1 MENHYKIIKEKSN
14 KIKLNNK
21 KSITT
26 KNAYYNTKI
35 SNKTNNKK
43 NNKITNYNN
52 SYIKNKNFLIF
63 KNLQKYNTTITKYNV
78 YITNAIIF
86 DQRNHIVTVFK
97 NYLLWDETSEF
108 LKRYYKKK
116 DNVERLPKIAEYYEQ
131 YTLYTPNYFGHEGL
145 IILIMLK
152 FIKRKNK
159 YLKYLEE
166 KEEEEEKNKN
176 KNKKGI
182 KKDFVPLLENEI
194 KSLANTKSKSQ
205 YSSSVD
211 ITKNTL
217 ELTNYENDSIYINL
231 KKKDSKNI
239 MISEKNKIKIN
250 KDINN
255 EKSIKNSISFTEIFD
270 DLSSN
275 FSVLI
280 NNNNYKDYKHK
291 DKKIPVKSYTNRAY
305 LIKKEKENNSKS
317 SLKKLNLK
325 KNNKKSI
332 SKKHTPNKQI
342 NESKNESN
350 NLKYKEIYKISNFKK
365 KINVMKKIT
374 SIKDNKFALD
384 KEKEKEKNNEA
395 NKEEK
400 ITNIYNSDIKRA
412 QRLSNNI
419 ISKKDKDK
427 ERDSNFSK
435 IISNK
440 KNLNIINNNNNNINV
455 NKIIKN
461 DVKINVMNTITD
473 IKSHYYSLGKLKKNK
488 KQKSAIKN
496 VNIKSLNLV
505 NLNQNVIPNLK
516 KLVHNKKEKRIIF
529 PRNVNCIFNN
539 NSNNN
544 SNKLNS
550 MKIEKIEHSKLL
562 TDKDKENLTLVNNTS
577 ESSKLIKFNDNIFFN
592 YNQIS
597 SNNIINQHISHK
609 VDLFAQKMGK
619 LIKKKNIS
627 LIGDNLSSK
636 DINSKN
642 IILERNDKNEN
653 NISNNANNMNH
664 MHYKKN
670 SVLRQFNSKKDFN
683 FNADKNNLF
692 YNYNNI
698 SNNSINSSS
707 SSSLNNLNRKRYKIS
722 SNQISY
728 NNSITKN
735 RKSLQKINLNLNLQI
750 NFNINI
756 DKKKNKQ
763 LILGHRLSNRIF
775 NEVNNKN
782 NNNKYK
788 NNKGNISNSNNNN
801 NNNISVPLTQRCY
814 YNINNK
820 CHKFLGNYRSSSS
833 SNSKNKQKGKNNL

>member
-1 MENHYKIIKEKSN
+1 MENHYKIMKEKTN
-14 KIKLNNK
+14 KMKLNNK

-26 KNAYYNTKI
+26 KNTFYNNKT
-35 SNKTNNKK
+35 SNKANNKK
-43 NNKITNYNN
+43 NIKITNYNS
-52 SYIKNKNFLIF
+52 SYVKNKNFLIF

-116 DNVERLPKIAEYYEQ
+116 DNVERLPRIAEYYEQ

-152 FIKRKNK
+152 YIKRKNK
-159 YLKYLEE
+159 YLKFLEE
-166 KEEEEEKNKN
+166 KEEEEERNKN

-182 KKDFVPLLENEI
+182 KKDFIPLLENEI

-211 ITKNTL
+211 LTKNTL
-217 ELTNYENDSIYINL
+217 ELTNYENDLIYINL
-231 KKKDSKNI
+231 KKREPKNT

-250 KDINN
+250 KDISN
-255 EKSIKNSISFTEIFD
+255 EKPIKNSISFTEIFD

-275 FSVLI
+275 FSILI
-280 NNNNYKDYKHK
+280 NNNNYKDYKYKH
-291 DKKIPVKSYTNRAY
+291 KKIPVKSYTNRAY
-305 LIKKEKENNSKS
+305 LIKKEKEINSKS
-317 SLKKLNLK
+317 SFKKLNLK
-325 KNNKKSI
+325 KNNKKKL
-332 SKKHTPNKQI
+332 SKKQTPIKQI

-350 NLKYKEIYKISNFKK
+350 NLKYKEIYKISNCKK

-374 SIKDNKFALD
+374 SIKDNKLVIE
-384 KEKEKEKNNEA
+384 KEKEKEKNNES

-400 ITNIYNSDIKRA
+400 ITNIYNNDIKRA

-427 ERDSNFSK
+427 EKDSNFPK
-435 IISNK
+435 IIIHK
-440 KNLNIINNNNNNINV
+440 KSLNIINNNNNNSNA

-488 KQKSAIKN
+488 KQRSAIKN

-529 PRNVNCIFNN
+529 PRNVNCIYNN

-550 MKIEKIEHSKLL
+550 MKIEKMEHTKLL
-562 TDKDKENLTLVNNTS
+562 TDKDKENVTLVNNTS

-597 SNNIINQHISHK
+597 SNNIINHHISHK
-609 VDLFAQKMGK
+609 VDLFAQKVGK

-627 LIGDNLSSK
+627 LIGDNLSSR

-642 IILERNDKNEN
+642 TILERNDKNEN
-653 NISNNANNMNH
+653 SIANNTNNINH

-670 SVLRQFNSKKDFN
+670 SVLRQFNSKKDFK

-722 SNQISY
+722 NNQISY

-756 DKKKNKQ
+756 DKKKNKK
-763 LILGHRLSNRIF
+763 LILGHRLSNKIF

-788 NNKGNISNSNNNN
+788 NNKGNISNSNNIN

-820 CHKFLGNYRSSSS
+820 FHKFLGNYRSSSS
-833 SNSKNKQKGKNNL
+833 SNSKNKQKDKINI

>member
-1 MENHYKIIKEKSN
+1 MDNHYKIIKEKQN
-14 KIKLNNK
+14 KMKLNNK
-21 KSITT
+21 KSITN
-26 KNAYYNTKI
+26 KNSSYNAKT
-35 SNKTNNKK
+35 SNKTNVKK
-43 NNKITNYNN
+43 NIKIPNYNN
-52 SYIKNKNFLIF
+52 SYVKNRNFLIF

-108 LKRYYKKK
+108 LKRYYRKK
-116 DNVERLPKIAEYYEQ
+116 DNVERLPRIAEYYEQ

-176 KNKKGI
+176 KNKNKKGI

-205 YSSSVD
+205 YSSSID
-211 ITKNTL
+211 MNKNTL
-217 ELTNYENDSIYINL
+217 ELTNYENDSIYKNL
-231 KKKDSKNI
+231 KKREPKNI
-239 MISEKNKIKIN
+239 IISEKNKNKIN
-250 KDINN
+250 KDISN
-255 EKSIKNSISFTEIFD
+255 EKPIKNSISFTEIFD

-275 FSVLI
+275 FSILI
-280 NNNNYKDYKHK
+280 NNNNYKDYNHK

-305 LIKKEKENNSKS
+305 LIKKEKEKEINSKS
-317 SLKKLNLK
+317 SFKKLNLK
-325 KNNKKSI
+325 KNNKKNI
-332 SKKHTPNKQI
+332 SKKQTPNKQI
-342 NESKNESN
+342 IESRNEQN
-350 NLKYKEIYKISNFKK
+350 NLKYKDIHKISNFKK

-374 SIKDNKFALD
+374 SIKDSKLLKEKG
-384 KEKEKEKNNEA
+384 KEKEKHNE
-395 NKEEK
+395 NRKEEK
-400 ITNIYNSDIKRA
+400 IANIYNNDIKGA

-435 IISNK
+435 NITNK
-440 KNLNIINNNNNNINV
+440 QSLNIINNNNNGGT
-455 NKIIKN
+455 NKLIKN
-461 DVKINVMNTITD
+461 DVKINIMNTITD
-473 IKSHYYSLGKLKKNK
+473 TKSHYYSLGKLKKNK
-488 KQKSAIKN
+488 KQRSAIKKL
-496 VNIKSLNLV
+496 NIKSLNLV

-529 PRNVNCIFNN
+529 PRNINCIYNN

-550 MKIEKIEHSKLL
+550 MKIEKIEHTKLL
-562 TDKDKENLTLVNNTS
+562 TDKDKENVTLVNNTS

-592 YNQIS
+592 YNQIN
-597 SNNIINQHISHK
+597 SNSIFNKHISHK
-609 VDLFAQKMGK
+609 VDLFAQKVGK

-627 LIGDNLSSK
+627 LIGDNISSK
-636 DINSKN
+636 DINSNN
-642 IILERNDKNEN
+642 IILERNDKNDN
-653 NISNNANNMNH
+653 SIANNMNH

-683 FNADKNNLF
+683 FNVDKNNLF

-722 SNQISY
+722 SNQFSY

-756 DKKKNKQ
+756 DKKKNKK
-763 LILGHRLSNRIF
+763 LILGNKLSNRIF

-788 NNKGNISNSNNNN
+788 NNKGNISNSNI

-820 CHKFLGNYRSSSS
+820 IHKFLGNYRSSSS
-833 SNSKNKQKGKNNL
+833 SNSKNKKKGKNNM

>member
-1 MENHYKIIKEKSN
+1 MENHYKIIKEKVN
-14 KIKLNNK
+14 KMKSNNK
-21 KSITT
+21 KPLTS
-26 KNAYYNTKI
+26 KNTSFNTKT
-35 SNKTNNKK
+35 SNKANNKK
-43 NNKITNYNN
+43 NIKIANN
-52 SYIKNKNFLIF
+52 NSSYIKNKNFLIF

-116 DNVERLPKIAEYYEQ
+116 DNVERLPRIAEYYEQ

-152 FIKRKNK
+152 FLKRKNK

-231 KKKDSKNI
+231 KKREPKKI
-239 MISEKNKIKIN
+239 MILDKNKNKIN
-250 KDINN
+250 KKEITN
-255 EKSIKNSISFTEIFD
+255 EKPIKNSISFTEIFD

-280 NNNNYKDYKHK
+280 NNNNYKDYKNK

-305 LIKKEKENNSKS
+305 LIKKEKEINSKS
-317 SLKKLNLK
+317 SFKKLNLK
-325 KNNKKSI
+325 KKNKKSL
-332 SKKHTPNKQI
+332 SKKQTPNKKI
-342 NESKNESN
+342 NESKNEPN
-350 NLKYKEIYKISNFKK
+350 NLKYKEIYKISNCKK
-365 KINVMKKIT
+365 KIKVMKKIT
-374 SIKDNKFALD
+374 SIKDNKLVIDKD
-384 KEKEKEKNNEA
+384 KEKEKEKNNET

-400 ITNIYNSDIKRA
+400 ITNIYNSDIKRV
-412 QRLSNNI
+412 QRLSNNF

-427 ERDSNFSK
+427 ERDSN
-435 IISNK
+435 K
-440 KNLNIINNNNNNINV
+440 KSLNIINNNINNSNV

-473 IKSHYYSLGKLKKNK
+473 IKSHYFSLGKLKKSK
-488 KQKSAIKN
+488 KQRSAIKN

-529 PRNVNCIFNN
+529 PRNVNCIYNN

-550 MKIEKIEHSKLL
+550 MKIEKMEHTKLL
-562 TDKDKENLTLVNNTS
+562 TDKDKENITLVNNTN
-577 ESSKLIKFNDNIFFN
+577 ESSKLIKLNDNIFFN

-597 SNNIINQHISHK
+597 SNNNLINQHISHK
-609 VDLFAQKMGK
+609 VDLFAQKVGK

-627 LIGDNLSSK
+627 LINDNLSSK

-653 NISNNANNMNH
+653 SIANNTNNMNH

-683 FNADKNNLF
+683 FNVDKNNLF

-756 DKKKNKQ
+756 DKKKNKK

-801 NNNISVPLTQRCY
+801 ISVPLTQRCY

-820 CHKFLGNYRSSSS
+820 FHKFLGNYRSSSS
-833 SNSKNKQKGKNNL
+833 SNSKNKQKGKINI

>member
-14 KIKLNNK
+14 KIKLNSK

-108 LKRYYKKK
+108 LKRYYKRK

-145 IILIMLK
+145 IILIMIK

-217 ELTNYENDSIYINL
+217 ELTNYENDSFYINL

-374 SIKDNKFALD
+374 SIKDNKFVID

-400 ITNIYNSDIKRA
+400 ITNIYASDIKRA

-550 MKIEKIEHSKLL
+550 MKIEKNEHSKLL

-597 SNNIINQHISHK
+597 SNNIISQHISHK

-801 NNNISVPLTQRCY
+801 NNISVPLTQRCY

>member
-14 KIKLNNK
+14 KIKLNSK

-86 DQRNHIVTVFK
+86 DQRNHIVAVFK

-374 SIKDNKFALD
+374 SIKDNKFVID

-801 NNNISVPLTQRCY
+801 NNISVPLTQRCY

>member
-26 KNAYYNTKI
+26 KNTSYNTKI

-108 LKRYYKKK
+108 LKRYYKRK

-400 ITNIYNSDIKRA
+400 ITNIYASDIKRA

-653 NISNNANNMNH
+653 NISHNANNMNH

-801 NNNISVPLTQRCY
+801 NNISVPLTQRCY